1 MVQPDTDRDSNSEGG
16 SKYAPSV
23 EAMNGCLFFLGKVFL
38 MLILIL
44 LLPAIIPLLL
54 FWWIVAWI
62 LGLIFP
68 GKDFFPY
75 QQMWD
80 SSRKWCQEKLH
91 IDLEEIVGAAV
102 LVIVISLFA
111 SFIKGFFNND
121 K

>member
-1 MVQPDTDRDSNSEGG
+1 MVQTGSGQGSNPEGG

-38 MLILIL
+38 MLILIIL
-44 LLPAIIPLLL
+44 FPAIIPLLL

-91 IDLEEIVGAAV
+91 IDLEEIVGAAI
-102 LVIVISLFA
+102 LVIAISLFA
-111 SFIKGFFNND
+111 DFIKGFFRDN